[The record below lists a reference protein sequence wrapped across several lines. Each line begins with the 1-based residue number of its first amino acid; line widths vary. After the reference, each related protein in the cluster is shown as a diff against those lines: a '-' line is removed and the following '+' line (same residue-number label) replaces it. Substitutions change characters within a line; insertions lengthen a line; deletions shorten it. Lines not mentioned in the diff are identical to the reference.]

1 MILSIFCA
9 FTTIFAY
16 LMQRQN
22 EENFNFFEP
31 EEFELNENEEE
42 NNKNNIYLNQT
53 FFKKLISISASAFLI
68 GIFGQW
74 NLYVLLLLALYAPS
88 HKHFNNN
95 NNRNIQALNNEEDEN
110 LNVGIESTPLTTFLK
125 HATD

>member
-1 MILSIFCA
+1 MILTIFCA

-31 EEFELNENEEE
+31 EEFELIENKEEGE
-42 NNKNNIYLNQT
+42 NNYYLNQT
-53 FFKKLISISASAFLI
+53 FLKKLISISASAFLI

-88 HKHFNNN
+88 HKHFNNLN
-95 NNRNIQALNNEEDEN
+95 LQALNNEDNNEEEEN
-110 LNVGIESTPLTTFLK
+110 FNVGIDATPLTTFLK
-125 HATD
+125 QATD